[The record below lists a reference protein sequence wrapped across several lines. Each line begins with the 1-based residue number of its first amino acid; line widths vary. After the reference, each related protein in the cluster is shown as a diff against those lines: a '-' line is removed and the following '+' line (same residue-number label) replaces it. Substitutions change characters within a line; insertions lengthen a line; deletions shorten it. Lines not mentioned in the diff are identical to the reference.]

1 MRKVLSLSKKTI
13 PLAVGIFFIYLTYI
27 NTTAEDRENIIKYIQ
42 NANYRFVF
50 LSVFFGIL
58 SHISRAVR
66 WQYLLL
72 PLGYHPKAMNSI
84 LAVLIGYLSNLGI
97 PRSGELLR
105 ASVMDRYESIP
116 FQKGFGTIIAE
127 RLVDLI
133 ILFTFL
139 LVALGLQ
146 YDLIADYLNLKD
158 LNLFYALLSL
168 ILLIIILIVLRM
180 FLRYSTHPITVIIK
194 KFFQGLWEGMVSIKH
209 MKNKALFVAHTIF
222 IWLMY
227 VLMFWIIKFSI
238 PETVNLGI
246 NAMIAAFVV
255 GGFSISA
262 TNGGVGIY
270 PYTVSMVLIA
280 FGISKESSLA
290 FGWIIWTCQTLMVV
304 TFGAISFFALPLV
317 NRQK

>member
-13 PLAVGIFFIYLTYI
+13 PLGIGIFFIYLTYI

-66 WQYLLL
+66 WQYLLV
-72 PLGYHPKAMNSI
+72 PLGYHPKTMNSI

-127 RLVDLI
+127 RVVDLV

-158 LNLFYALLSL
+158 LNFFYALLSL
-168 ILLIIILIVLRM
+168 ILLFIVLIVLRT
-180 FLRYSTHPITVIIK
+180 FFRYSAHPITVIIK
-194 KFFQGLWEGMVSIKH
+194 QFFQGLWEGMVSIKH
-209 MKNKALFVAHTIF
+209 MRNKVPFVAHTIF

-246 NAMIAAFVV
+246 NAMILAFVV
-255 GGFSISA
+255 GGLSISA

-280 FGISKESSLA
+280 FGVSKESSLA

-304 TFGAISFFALPLV
+304 TFGAIAFFALPLV

>member
-13 PLAVGIFFIYLTYI
+13 PLGIGVFFIYLTYI

-66 WQYLLL
+66 WQYLLV
-72 PLGYHPKAMNSI
+72 PLGYHPKTMNSI

-127 RLVDLI
+127 RVVDLV

-158 LNLFYALLSL
+158 LNFFYALLSL
-168 ILLIIILIVLRM
+168 ILLFIVLIVLRT
-180 FLRYSTHPITVIIK
+180 FFRYSAHPITVIIK
-194 KFFQGLWEGMVSIKH
+194 QFFQGLWEGMVSIKH
-209 MKNKALFVAHTIF
+209 MRNKVPFVAHTIF

-246 NAMIAAFVV
+246 NAMILAFVV
-255 GGFSISA
+255 GGLSISA

-280 FGISKESSLA
+280 FGVSKESSLA

-304 TFGAISFFALPLV
+304 TFGAIAFFALPLV

>member
-13 PLAVGIFFIYLTYI
+13 PLGIGVFFIYLTYI

-66 WQYLLL
+66 WQYLLV
-72 PLGYHPKAMNSI
+72 PLGYHPKTMNSI

-127 RLVDLI
+127 RVVDLV

-158 LNLFYALLSL
+158 LNFFYALLSL
-168 ILLIIILIVLRM
+168 ILLFIVLIVLRTI
-180 FLRYSTHPITVIIK
+180 FRYSTHPITVTIK
-194 KFFQGLWEGMVSIKH
+194 QFFQGLWEGMVSVKH
-209 MKNKALFVAHTIF
+209 MKNSVLFVAHTIF

-238 PETVNLGI
+238 PETVDLGI
-246 NAMIAAFVV
+246 NAMIPAFVV
-255 GGFSISA
+255 GGLSISA

-280 FGISKESSLA
+280 FGVSKESSLA

-304 TFGAISFFALPLV
+304 TFGAIAFFALPLV

>member
-13 PLAVGIFFIYLTYI
+13 PLGIGVFFIYLTYI

-50 LSVFFGIL
+50 MSVFFGIL

-66 WQYLLL
+66 WQYLLV
-72 PLGYHPKAMNSI
+72 PMGYHPKTMNSI

-127 RLVDLI
+127 RVVDLV

-146 YDLIADYLNLKD
+146 YDLIADYLNLRD
-158 LNLFYALLSL
+158 LNFFYALLSL
-168 ILLIIILIVLRM
+168 ILLFTVFIVLRT
-180 FLRYSTHPITVIIK
+180 FFRYSTHPITVIIK
-194 KFFQGLWEGMVSIKH
+194 QFFQGLWEGMVSIKH
-209 MKNKALFVAHTIF
+209 MKNKVLFVTHTIF

-246 NAMIAAFVV
+246 NAMIPAFVV
-255 GGFSISA
+255 GGLSISA

-280 FGISKESSLA
+280 FGVSKESSLA

-304 TFGAISFFALPLV
+304 TFGAIAFFALPLV

>member
-13 PLAVGIFFIYLTYI
+13 PLALGIFFIYLTYL

-146 YDLIADYLNLKD
+146 YDLIADYLSLKD

-168 ILLIIILIVLRM
+168 TLLIIILIVLRK
-180 FLRYSTHPITVIIK
+180 FFRYSTHPITVKIK
-194 KFFQGLWEGMVSIKH
+194 KIFQGLWEGMVSIKH
-209 MKNKALFVAHTIF
+209 MKNKVLFVAHTIF
-222 IWLMY
+222 IWFMY
-227 VLMFWIIKFSI
+227 LLMFWIIKFSI
-238 PETVNLGI
+238 PETINLGI
-246 NAMIAAFVV
+246 SAMIAAFVV

>member
-1 MRKVLSLSKKTI
+1 LRKVLSLSKKTI

-238 PETVNLGI
+238 PETVNLGV

>member
-238 PETVNLGI
+238 PETVNLGV

>member
-13 PLAVGIFFIYLTYI
+13 PLAIGVFFIYLTYI

-66 WQYLLL
+66 WQYLLV
-72 PLGYHPKAMNSI
+72 PMGYHPKTMNSI

-127 RLVDLI
+127 RLVDLV
-133 ILFTFL
+133 ILLTFL
-139 LVALGLQ
+139 LAALGLQ

-158 LNLFYALLSL
+158 LNFFYALLSL
-168 ILLIIILIVLRM
+168 ILLFIVLIVLRT
-180 FLRYSTHPITVIIK
+180 FFRYSAHPITVIIK
-194 KFFQGLWEGMVSIKH
+194 QFFQGLWEGMVSIKH
-209 MKNKALFVAHTIF
+209 MKNKVLFVTHTIF

-246 NAMIAAFVV
+246 NAMIPAFVV
-255 GGFSISA
+255 GGLSISA

-304 TFGAISFFALPLV
+304 TFGAIAFFALPLV

>member
-13 PLAVGIFFIYLTYI
+13 PLGIGIFFIYLTYI

-66 WQYLLL
+66 WQYLLV
-72 PLGYHPKAMNSI
+72 PLGYHPKTMNSI

-127 RLVDLI
+127 RVVDLV

-158 LNLFYALLSL
+158 LNFFYALLSL
-168 ILLIIILIVLRM
+168 ILLFMVLIVLRK
-180 FLRYSTHPITVIIK
+180 FFRYSTHPITVTIK
-194 KFFQGLWEGMVSIKH
+194 QFFQGLWEGMVSIKH
-209 MKNKALFVAHTIF
+209 MKNKVLFVAHTIF
-222 IWLMY
+222 IWLRT
-227 VLMFWIIKFSI
+227 SI
-238 PETVNLGI
+238 
-246 NAMIAAFVV
+246 
-255 GGFSISA
+255 
-262 TNGGVGIY
+262 
-270 PYTVSMVLIA
+270 
-280 FGISKESSLA
+280 ISKDIL
-290 FGWIIWTCQTLMVV
+290 
-304 TFGAISFFALPLV
+304 
-317 NRQK
+317 